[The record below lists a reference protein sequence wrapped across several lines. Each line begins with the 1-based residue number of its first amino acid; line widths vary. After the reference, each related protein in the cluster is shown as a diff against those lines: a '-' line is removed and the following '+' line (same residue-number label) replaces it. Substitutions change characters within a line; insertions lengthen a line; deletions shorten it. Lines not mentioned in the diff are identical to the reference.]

1 MQNTASLI
9 VDYGLTIIH
18 GIAVSLLVVLVE
30 RWIRNRQSL

>member
-9 VDYGLTIIH
+9 VDYGLTIIY
-18 GIAVSLLVVLVE
+18 GIAVPLLVVLVE